1 MTATDTL
8 PVLDRDH
15 LSTMTGGDNDLAVEV
30 IEIFRHQSDIWG
42 RMLSAREPAETWAD
56 AAHTLKGAALGI
68 GAIKLAKLCGQAE
81 TLGRSGDVS
90 PARAS
95 VMLEDVRAAL
105 AAANDAAAKAA
116 HQLAVSSDIKASN
129 ASNS

>member
-1 MTATDTL
+1 MTNPDAL

-15 LSTMTGGDNDLAVEV
+15 LSMMTSGDADLAVEV
-30 IEIFRHQSDIWG
+30 IEIFRHQAEIWG
-42 RMLSAREPAETWAD
+42 RMLTAREPAQTWAD

-81 TLGRSGDVS
+81 TLGRSGEVS
-90 PARAS
+90 PTQAS

-105 AAANDAAAKAA
+105 TEAQDAAAKAA
-116 HQLAVSSDIKASN
+116 HELAVSSEIKASN